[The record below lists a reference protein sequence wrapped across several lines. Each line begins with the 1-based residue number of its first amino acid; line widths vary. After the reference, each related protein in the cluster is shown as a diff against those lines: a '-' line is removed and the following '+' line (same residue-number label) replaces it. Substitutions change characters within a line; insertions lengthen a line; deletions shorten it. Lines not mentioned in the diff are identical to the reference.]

1 LTSLLEGNGDR
12 RDRLV
17 LQRACVPHASG
28 APDATLVF
36 MEGKPR
42 VAAAEDV
49 DTSLRGALRV
59 VSREELRTQLGDEPV
74 TATRLDQFAAASA
87 VDTLGG

>member
-1 LTSLLEGNGDR
+1 
-12 RDRLV
+12 
-17 LQRACVPHASG
+17 
-28 APDATLVF
+28 